1 MTWLP
6 WQLFLGNRFAGYM
19 YGIKKKKKFEK
30 NVVSTC
36 FFFFLFPPLF
46 FLNFI
51 LNVNVILINKY
62 DFNAFSCSF
71 VFSSKNLT
79 VFECLLFYYIL

>member
-1 MTWLP
+1 MWLA
-6 WQLFLGNRFAGYM
+6 LA
-19 YGIKKKKKFEK
+19 
-30 NVVSTC
+30 